1 MFLATEKHTKR
12 ILVVDDVADNLFLVQ
27 FLLETQGYIVNTA
40 DSGEAALAQIEIES
54 VKPDLIILDLM
65 MPRMNGYEVISY
77 LRNHQ
82 DLLHIPIL
90 LMTADTS
97 VSDRKAKDVGAD
109 GIVYKPLDLEQ
120 ILTKVETFST

>member
-1 MFLATEKHTKR
+1 MSLVTEKHTKR
-12 ILVVDDVADNLFLVQ
+12 ILVVDDIADNLFLVQ
-27 FLLETQGYIVNTA
+27 FLLETQGYMVNTA
-40 DSGEAALAQIEIES
+40 ESGEAALAQIEIES

-77 LRNHQ
+77 LRSHQ

-90 LMTADTS
+90 LMTADIS

-120 ILTKVETFST
+120 ILTKVELFST

>member
-1 MFLATEKHTKR
+1 MSLVMQTHTER

-27 FLLETQGYIVNTA
+27 FLLETQGYIVNIA
-40 DSGEAALAQIEIES
+40 ESGEAALAQIETEL

-77 LRNHQ
+77 LRSHQ

-90 LMTADTS
+90 LMTADIS

-120 ILTKVETFST
+120 VLTRVESLST